1 MNTWI
6 DRQYEE
12 LRRIE
17 EEGFSPSGVL
27 APFHDALVPGI
38 RGLGE
43 RGFSTALGNLHE
55 RIALVIGEYA
65 HAEARRAFDLT
76 GPLPVLAREFITQ
89 RLNQLSRGEAATD
102 HQYER
107 EQLLHAFGDEV
118 PATTRI
124 DLYIKTHDGDD
135 HHFEMK
141 SAKPNRGQCIEMKQ
155 RLLTALGIRRN
166 ERSFAWW
173 GVPYDPYGRV
183 EAYAHP
189 YPLRFF
195 DFAHEVKMG
204 AEFWNF
210 VGNDPGTHELLLAL
224 YREVGAEYTERLDDL
239 RAAVAGPAG
248 LKFGGQ
254 RQLSSGRDSRR
265 MLHQPDGPMGLG
277 QGDPVARA
285 FSVAGQ

>member
-1 MNTWI
+1 MIDAPTQERVKALLRDFMDAWI
-6 DRQYEE
+6 ARQYDE

-55 RIALVIGEYA
+55 RIALVIGENA

-76 GPLPVLAREFITQ
+76 GSLPVLAREFITQ
-89 RLNQLSRGEAATD
+89 RINQLSRGDAAPD
-102 HQYER
+102 HVYER
-107 EQLLHAFGDEV
+107 EQLLRAFGDEV
-118 PATTRI
+118 AAATRV
-124 DLYIKTHDGDD
+124 DLHIKTEGGED
-135 HHFEMK
+135 HYFEMK

-155 RLLTALGIRRN
+155 RQLTALGIRRD
-166 ERSFAWW
+166 EQVFAWW
-173 GVPYDPYGRV
+173 GVPYDPYGRI

-204 AEFWNF
+204 AAFWNF
-210 VGNDPGTHELLLAL
+210 VGNDPGTYDVLVEL
-224 YREVGAEYTERLDDL
+224 YREVGTGYTQALDDL
-239 RAAVAGPAG
+239 RAAIA
-248 LKFGGQ
+248 
-254 RQLSSGRDSRR
+254 
-265 MLHQPDGPMGLG
+265 
-277 QGDPVARA
+277 ARA
-285 FSVAGQ
+285 V